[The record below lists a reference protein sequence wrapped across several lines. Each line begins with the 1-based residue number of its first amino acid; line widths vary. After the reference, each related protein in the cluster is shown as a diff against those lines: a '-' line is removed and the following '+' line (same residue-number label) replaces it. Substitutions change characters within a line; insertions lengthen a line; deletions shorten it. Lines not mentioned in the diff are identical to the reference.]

1 MVNRDQVILLSKL
14 WNESASRDI
23 PQLTLTSSTMSWR
36 TSSGDHAVVA
46 LYSNIPV
53 PWTKEGRKGGRE
65 KGKRRDGNG
74 GGGRKDEVYPTL
86 PFFFFLFQ
94 ASEESRRTRCTK
106 RRETRTSW
114 SLRLENGIGRR
125 LQLRAIASFV
135 STKILS
141 TLRQT
146 GGIAPVSSP
155 RGLLFSVPR
164 PETTLK
170 PFFSFPFHF
179 STPLRNSTRL

>member
-86 PFFFFLFQ
+86 PFFFSFSSIGGESSNSMHETTRDTDLVIPAIREWNRKEAAVTSDCFFRFDENFIHAETNGWDRACFLSQRIIIF
-94 ASEESRRTRCTK
+94 
-106 RRETRTSW
+106 
-114 SLRLENGIGRR
+114 
-125 LQLRAIASFV
+125 
-135 STKILS
+135 
-141 TLRQT
+141 
-146 GGIAPVSSP
+146 
-155 RGLLFSVPR
+155 VPR